1 MGNRA
6 LRRIVLA
13 ALAALVVAGA
23 WVGVQHWREAEAPAP
38 PGNADAAPAGPDA
51 ITALGRL
58 QPQHG
63 VRRIAGPS
71 KPSVVV
77 AKLEIEQ
84 GDRVTEGQTIAVL
97 DAYEAAA
104 AKVARWQAELDNAL
118 AEERRTD
125 ELFRDGIASV
135 STRDAWH
142 MKAGVAH
149 ASLAQ
154 AKADLDLAVV
164 RAPFAGQVLE
174 IYTRAGEKVG
184 ADGIAELAMTNAMY
198 TIAEVYE
205 TDIQRVRVGQRATM
219 TSAALH
225 TALHG
230 SVELIHRKVG
240 KRDVLNVDPAARTD
254 ARVVEVEIRL
264 DPGQDEAMGL
274 TNLEVD
280 VAIEP

>member
-1 MGNRA
+1 M
-6 LRRIVLA
+6 IVVLA
-13 ALAALVVAGA
+13 ALGAAAVWMGA
-23 WVGVQHWREAEAPAP
+23 RRWQDGEAPPEPAS
-38 PGNADAAPAGPDA
+38 ASAAPAGPEA
-51 ITALGRL
+51 ITALGRI

-71 KPSVVV
+71 KASVVV
-77 AKLEIEQ
+77 AKLEVEQ
-84 GDRVTEGQTIAVL
+84 GDRVKEGQTIAVL
-97 DAYEAAA
+97 DVYEAAA

-118 AEERRTD
+118 AEERRTE
-125 ELFRDGIASV
+125 ELFRDKIASV

-142 MKAGVAH
+142 MKAGVAR

-154 AKADLDLAVV
+154 AQADLKLAVV

-174 IYTRAGEKVG
+174 IYARPGEKVG
-184 ADGIAELAMTNAMY
+184 ADGIAELAMTDSMY

-219 TSAALH
+219 TSVALH
-225 TALHG
+225 DALHG
-230 SVELIHRKVG
+230 SVELIHRKIG

-264 DPGQDEAMGL
+264 DPGQEEAQAL